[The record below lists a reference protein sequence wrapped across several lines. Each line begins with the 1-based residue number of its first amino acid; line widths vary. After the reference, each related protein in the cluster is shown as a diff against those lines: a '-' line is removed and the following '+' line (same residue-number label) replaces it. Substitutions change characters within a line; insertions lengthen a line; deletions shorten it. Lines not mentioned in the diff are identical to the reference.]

1 MGRIG
6 SGFARVG
13 PGAGPGDWC
22 WGCCRIAAQELVKHR
37 RVGRGSDPAGMQH
50 LLRRASWDADAVRD
64 DVRDNV
70 VEQMPDD
77 QAVLVVD
84 ETGDP
89 EKGVHTVGAGATTPA
104 PRVESRTPRAP
115 SRTWSIPCRDR
126 RPGPTHTQGE
136 VFQGVTSGAG
146 AMPRSRRLGPSPGR
160 ARPADADRR
169 PPPVTAPAPS
179 PPGHPLSI
187 CDTGSTMAAAGAL
200 TSTSPDASGTSRA
213 SVDLA
218 SVGSMRWCSAPEWW
232 IELLMALPS
241 TSVLPRRGLP
251 SWGFVDGWGREAEL

>member
-1 MGRIG
+1 MFEALVGRIG

-89 EKGVHTVGAGATTPA
+89 EKGAHTVGAGATTPA

-115 SRTWSIPCRDR
+115 S
-126 RPGPTHTQGE
+126 
-136 VFQGVTSGAG
+136 VTS
-146 AMPRSRRLGPSPGR
+146 
-160 ARPADADRR
+160 DRR
-169 PPPVTAPAPS
+169 PPPVTAPAPF
-179 PPGHPLSI
+179 PPGHPYRSATL
-187 CDTGSTMAAAGAL
+187 AAPCLHPEVSLLA
-200 TSTSPDASGTSRA
+200 PVP
-213 SVDLA
+213 SVN
-218 SVGSMRWCSAPEWW
+218 SC
-232 IELLMALPS
+232 
-241 TSVLPRRGLP
+241 
-251 SWGFVDGWGREAEL
+251 